1 MYSSSQLN
9 LSIYKEDPEKRHFGQ
24 FANNENIH
32 SLKASKGEEKSE
44 CDTVIIGL
52 ESKPEGDPAQYQC
65 LICHKLVSE
74 LQDVHLIGSSYFCQ
88 HCYQQLDTKL
98 DTMVK
103 ATSIGNRVHI
113 TYTCQECF
121 WEFDDRKQLKH
132 HYVNRHP
139 TVIVQGSKHEVLDF
153 KQTSCSV
160 SKESSTD
167 LDSGSNSS
175 RTVQDL
181 DSQMYSCSECGKSI
195 QSKNLLPE
203 KLKCNS
209 KIHLQ
214 KKRHSCN
221 ECGKSFWTKTR
232 LSWHRNTHKNAK
244 TYECEFCGLVLNH
257 RACLITHLK
266 SHKDKQYQCNVCKV
280 TFHTR
285 EQRIGHCC
293 LVIKP

>member
-1 MYSSSQLN
+1 MNST
-9 LSIYKEDPEKRHFGQ
+9 IFKEDPEKRHFEQ
-24 FANNENIH
+24 FASNEKVH
-32 SLKASKGEEKSE
+32 SIRPSKGKDKAVKSE
-44 CDTVIIGL
+44 CEIDL
-52 ESKPEGDPAQYQC
+52 ETKPEGESAQYKC
-65 LICHKLVSE
+65 FMCNKLVSE
-74 LQDVHLIGSSYFCQ
+74 LQDVHLIGPSYFCQ
-88 HCYQQLDTKL
+88 YCYQQLDAKL

-160 SKESSTD
+160 SKESSTTD
-167 LDSGSNSS
+167 VDSGSNSS
-175 RTVQDL
+175 RTVQ
-181 DSQMYSCSECGKSI
+181 DSQMYSCSECGKSF
-195 QSKNLLPE
+195 QSNSNLVICGE
-203 KLKCNS
+203 
-209 KIHLQ
+209 KIHLR

-232 LSWHRNTHKNAK
+232 LSWHLNTHKSGK

-257 RACLITHLK
+257 RGCLITHLK
-266 SHKDKQYQCNVCKV
+266 MHKDKLYQCNLCKV

-285 EQRIGHCC
+285 EQRIGHFC
-293 LVIKP
+293 LVIKQ